1 MGAES
6 NQKRGQRCDWHPDQ
20 IVSAVPNFARKA
32 AALFV
37 LSRQVTARL
46 AVGRTGAE
54 VAVP

>member
-1 MGAES
+1 MEAES

-20 IVSAVPNFARKA
+20 TVSAVPNFARKA